1 MLLLRECCY
10 SLWIM
15 LAGLPLKGVAG
26 CCGSTRSPLPAAS
39 NRNSC
44 ARHFWSQKSTCEF
57 NCIKVHLRPC
67 KADSDALAQQGF
79 LWSMSQMRTSLAPSF
94 EPAKFHENKR
104 RPSSGLGLQKLARA
118 VRSTEDTEKGK
129 DAAWLSLLWSVSSL
143 SCWAGIHGQGPRVA
157 AAFERTASSRLL

>member
-1 MLLLRECCY
+1 
-10 SLWIM
+10 
-15 LAGLPLKGVAG
+15 
-26 CCGSTRSPLPAAS
+26 
-39 NRNSC
+39 
-44 ARHFWSQKSTCEF
+44 
-57 NCIKVHLRPC
+57 
-67 KADSDALAQQGF
+67 
-79 LWSMSQMRTSLAPSF
+79 MRTSLAPSF